1 MVTDKSAAAFG
12 GQKLSEAKTNKTI
25 YLVDA
30 RVLGVGEGGGGGNS
44 EKATTQQQ
52 QQQQKRVDLLLAI
65 LLLPLE

>member
-30 RVLGVGEGGGGGNS
+30 RVLGVGEGGGAVIVRRRRRS
-44 EKATTQQQ
+44 SSSSSRSASTCC
-52 QQQQKRVDLLLAI
+52 
-65 LLLPLE
+65 